1 MLLFF
6 FFVILVKVFGH
17 VIYFVFWGISAYILL
32 VNFYMQIRITAML
45 KYGLL
50 AYMCMEVKHSFHK
63 T

>member
-1 MLLFF
+1 MLL

-17 VIYFVFWGISAYILL
+17 VIYCVLMGISAYILL
-32 VNFYMQIRITAML
+32 VNFYMLIRITTML
-45 KYGLL
+45 KYDLL